1 MSTPNLHQLLKAM
14 LDKGASD
21 LHITVNSAPALRIDG
36 QLVPLRLEPLNAV
49 DTKQLCYSIL
59 TDAQK
64 LKFEE
69 EQEID
74 LSFGVKNLARF
85 RANVFMQRGAVAG
98 AFRMIPFK
106 IVPMNDLGL
115 PPVVEELCEKPRGL
129 ILVTGPTGSGKS
141 TTLASMI
148 DKINAEGHDHIVTI
162 EDPIEFLHPHKGC
175 LVNQR
180 EVGSDTTS
188 FKRALKS
195 ILRQDPD
202 VVLIGE
208 MRDLETIEAA
218 LTVSETGHLA
228 FATLH
233 TNSCV
238 QTINRIIDVFP
249 SHAQPQIRAQLSF
262 VLEGVISQTLLPR
275 ASGSGRVMACEV
287 MVPNP
292 AIRNLIREDKIH
304 QIYSQMQVGQQKYGM
319 QTLNQSLLNLFTK
332 RLITLEDCL
341 GRSSDPDELKNM
353 IAAAQSARPGQQA
366 TAAGG
371 LATPSFAGPR
381 AGEQQPARTPA
392 TRPGGGGR

>member
-1 MSTPNLHQLLKAM
+1 MAMPNLHQLLKAM

-21 LHITVNSAPALRIDG
+21 LHITTGSPPQLRIDG
-36 QLVPLRLEPLNAV
+36 QLNPLRTDPMSPV

-64 LKFEE
+64 LRFEE
-69 EQEID
+69 DSELD

-85 RANVFMQRGAVAG
+85 RANIFMQRGAVAG

-106 IVPMNDLGL
+106 IVPLADLGL
-115 PPVVEELCEKPRGL
+115 PPIVDELCNRPRGL
-129 ILVTGPTGSGKS
+129 VLVTGPTGSGKS

-148 DKINAEGHDHIVTI
+148 DKINTETRDHIVTI

-180 EVGSDTTS
+180 EVGADTQS
-188 FKRALKS
+188 FKRALKY

-233 TNSCV
+233 TNGAV
-238 QTINRIIDVFP
+238 QTINRIVDVFP
-249 SHAQPQIRAQLSF
+249 PYQQTQIRAQLSF

-275 ASGSGRVMACEV
+275 AGGQGRCLAAEV

-304 QIYSQMQVGQQKYGM
+304 QIYSQMQIGQSKFGM
-319 QTLNQSLLNLFTK
+319 QTFNQAFLDLFL
-332 RLITLEDCL
+332 RRQITLEDAI
-341 GRSSDPDELKNM
+341 GRSSDPDELKTM
-353 IAAAQSARPGQQA
+353 IAQAQATGSSPTGTPAGGGKPGQP
-366 TAAGG
+366 GRPPLG
-371 LATPSFAGPR
+371 
-381 AGEQQPARTPA
+381 RTP
-392 TRPGGGGR
+392 